1 MTNYNGYMNNFL
13 FLLALLKVLFFF
25 CKQWQK
31 KTTRHSL
38 SYLILLG
45 MIETVKREWLLTL
58 FFIICVKMAEMGKDN
73 YLALLQDNVTLI
85 YVM

>member
-1 MTNYNGYMNNFL
+1 
-13 FLLALLKVLFFF
+13 
-25 CKQWQK
+25 
-31 KTTRHSL
+31 
-38 SYLILLG
+38 